1 MKKLMIVLYLLFPI
15 IGFSQTIEGKVLSTD
30 DEPLIGATIQWIGT
44 SIGTTAGEQG
54 QFSLSKEGISDLRLI
69 VRYIGFETDTVDV
82 GSQQSLTIRLSQ
94 STLDEVIVN
103 GDKPDSYISKINPI
117 KTEVI
122 TQTELTKAACCDL
135 AGCFDTQGSVQP
147 TTTNIVTNAKELRI
161 LGLSGVY
168 NQVLVDGMPL
178 IMGTTYTYGI
188 STIPGTLVDNI
199 FISKGAN
206 SVLQGYESI
215 SGQINV
221 ELKEPDSDE
230 KLLINAYVNSFW
242 ESQFNV
248 NYTQKL
254 KKWSTIL
261 SAHTT
266 QPAQKFD
273 IDEDNFL
280 DLPKLTRYSFYNK
293 WKYGNQNEWGWNS
306 RIGLLYVNEQRI
318 GGQENFNP
326 NFDKGSASVYGQ
338 TVNFSQPEFYT
349 KTGYKMNDK
358 HNFVFFAS
366 AFYHDQSSYFGTTHF
381 QANQTNIYGNI
392 QHEYTW
398 NKKHI
403 LKSGLS
409 YRFLELEEEIAFGND
424 TLNRTY
430 DGVHLKSERIPGVF
444 IENTFNW
451 KERDLVLVTGVRGDF
466 HNTFGF
472 NVAPRA
478 LLKYNITKTTTARIS
493 AGTGWRT
500 INLFTENTNLLA
512 SSRDVIISPDLKPE
526 RAINYGANLT
536 KQFSSDNI
544 EVQVS
549 VDYYLTQFFNQIFPD
564 YFSEPNKALI
574 ENFTGKSI
582 SSSFQG
588 EVGLE
593 LYERVGVKVTY
604 NYLDVY
610 RIVSDNKVQ
619 LPFNP
624 THRMTGAFSFKP
636 LNEKWHFD
644 LNAHYFGKQLLA
656 NTSSNPP
663 EYQSAESSSPYT
675 VLNAQLTISWKW
687 FDFYGGCE
695 NIFDFRQKRPIVAW
709 QDPFSPYFD
718 TSNVW
723 GPTRGREI
731 YLGVRFKLKK
741 K

>member
-1 MKKLMIVLYLLFPI
+1 MKELIIVLSLLFPT

-30 DEPLIGATIQWIGT
+30 DEPLFGATIQWIGT

-69 VRYIGFETDTVDV
+69 VRYVGFESDTISV
-82 GSQQSLTIRLSQ
+82 GSQESLTI
-94 STLDEVIVN
+94 TLTQATFDEVVVT
-103 GDKPDSYISKINPI
+103 GERPDSYISRVTPM

-230 KLLINAYVNSFW
+230 KLLVNAYANSFL

-248 NYTQKL
+248 NYTQKI

-273 IDEDNFL
+273 RDEDAFL
-280 DLPKLTRYSFYNK
+280 DLPQLTRYSFYNK

-306 RIGLLYVNEQRI
+306 RIGVRYVNEQRV
-318 GGQENFNP
+318 GGQESFNL
-326 NFDKGSASVYGQ
+326 NADQGSSTVYGQ
-338 TVNFSQPEFYT
+338 TVNFSQPEIYT

-358 HNFVFFAS
+358 HNFVVLAS
-366 AFYHDQSSYFGTTHF
+366 AFYHNQSSYFGTTHF
-381 QANQTNIYGNI
+381 QANQTNIYGNF
-392 QHEYTW
+392 QHEFTW
-398 NKKHI
+398 NEKHI

-409 YRFLELEEEIAFGND
+409 YRFLELEEEITFGND

-430 DGVHLKSERIPGVF
+430 DGVYLKSERIPGLFV
-444 IENTFNW
+444 ENTFNW
-451 KERDLVLVTGVRGDF
+451 KDRDLVLVTGVRGDI
-466 HNTFGF
+466 HNTFGL
-472 NVAPRA
+472 NITPRA
-478 LLKYNITKTTTARIS
+478 LLKYNVTKTTTARVS

-512 SSRDVIISPDLKPE
+512 SSRDVIVSPDLEPE
-526 RAINYGANLT
+526 KAINYGVNLT
-536 KQFSSDNI
+536 QQFGSENI
-544 EVQVS
+544 ELQVS

-564 YFSEPNKALI
+564 YFSEPNKAII
-574 ENFTGKSI
+574 ENFTGRSI

-588 EVGLE
+588 EIGLE
-593 LYERVGVKVTY
+593 LYERVGIKATY

-610 RIVSDNKVQ
+610 RVVGENRVQ

-636 LNEKWHFD
+636 LSEKWHFD

-675 VLNAQLTISWKW
+675 VLNAQLTVSWKW

-731 YLGVRFKLKK
+731 YLGVRFKLKNK
-741 K
+741 

>member
-1 MKKLMIVLYLLFPI
+1 MKELIIVLSLLFPT

-30 DEPLIGATIQWIGT
+30 DDPLFGATIQWIGT
-44 SIGTTAGEQG
+44 SIGTAAGEQG

-69 VRYIGFETDTVDV
+69 VRYVGFESDTISV
-82 GSQQSLTIRLSQ
+82 GSQESLTITLTH
-94 STLDEVIVN
+94 STLDEVVVT
-103 GDKPDSYISKINPI
+103 GERPDSYISRVTPM

-230 KLLINAYVNSFW
+230 KLLVNAYANSFL

-248 NYTQKL
+248 NYTQKI

-273 IDEDNFL
+273 RDEDDFL
-280 DLPKLTRYSFYNK
+280 DLPQLTRYSFYNK

-306 RIGLLYVNEQRI
+306 RIGVRYVNEQRV
-318 GGQENFNP
+318 GGQESFNL
-326 NFDKGSASVYGQ
+326 NADQGSSTVYGQ
-338 TVNFSQPEFYT
+338 TVNFSQPEIYT

-358 HNFVFFAS
+358 HNFVVLAS
-366 AFYHDQSSYFGTTHF
+366 AFYHNQSSYFGTTHF
-381 QANQTNIYGNI
+381 QANQTNIYGNF
-392 QHEYTW
+392 QHEFTW
-398 NKKHI
+398 NEKHI

-409 YRFLELEEEIAFGND
+409 YRFLELEEEITFGND

-430 DGVHLKSERIPGVF
+430 DGVYLKSERIPGLVV
-444 IENTFNW
+444 ENTFNW
-451 KERDLVLVTGVRGDF
+451 KDRDLVLVTGVRGDI
-466 HNTFGF
+466 HNTFGL
-472 NVAPRA
+472 NITPRA
-478 LLKYNITKTTTARIS
+478 LLKYNVTKTTTARVS

-512 SSRDVIISPDLKPE
+512 SSRDVIVSPDLEPE
-526 RAINYGANLT
+526 KAINYGVNLT
-536 KQFSSDNI
+536 QQFGSENI
-544 EVQVS
+544 ELQVS

-564 YFSEPNKALI
+564 YFSEPNKAII
-574 ENFTGKSI
+574 ENFTGRSI

-588 EVGLE
+588 EIGLE
-593 LYERVGVKVTY
+593 LYERVGIKATY

-610 RIVSDNKVQ
+610 RVVGENRVQ

-636 LNEKWHFD
+636 LSEKWHFD

-675 VLNAQLTISWKW
+675 VLNAQLTVSWKW

-731 YLGVRFKLKK
+731 YFGVRFKLKK

>member
-1 MKKLMIVLYLLFPI
+1 MKELIIVLILLFPT

-30 DEPLIGATIQWIGT
+30 DEPLFGATIQWIGT

-69 VRYIGFETDTVDV
+69 VRYVGFESDTISV
-82 GSQQSLTIRLSQ
+82 GSQESLTI
-94 STLDEVIVN
+94 TLTQATFDEVVVT
-103 GDKPDSYISKINPI
+103 GERPDSYISRVTPM

-178 IMGTTYTYGI
+178 IMGTTYTYGV

-230 KLLINAYVNSFW
+230 KLLVNAYANSFL

-248 NYTQKL
+248 NYTQKI

-273 IDEDNFL
+273 RDEDDFL
-280 DLPKLTRYSFYNK
+280 DLPQLTRYSFYNK

-306 RIGLLYVNEQRI
+306 RIGVRYVNEQRV
-318 GGQENFNP
+318 GGQESFNL
-326 NFDKGSASVYGQ
+326 NADQGSSTVYGQ
-338 TVNFSQPEFYT
+338 TVNFSQPEIYT

-358 HNFVFFAS
+358 HNFVVLAS
-366 AFYHDQSSYFGTTHF
+366 AFYHNQSSYFGTTHF
-381 QANQTNIYGNI
+381 QANQTNIYGNF
-392 QHEYTW
+392 QHEFTW
-398 NKKHI
+398 NEKHI

-409 YRFLELEEEIAFGND
+409 YRFLELEEEITFGND

-430 DGVHLKSERIPGVF
+430 DGVYLKSERIPGLFV
-444 IENTFNW
+444 ENTFNW
-451 KERDLVLVTGVRGDF
+451 KDRDLVLVTGVRGDI
-466 HNTFGF
+466 HNTFGL
-472 NVAPRA
+472 NITPRA
-478 LLKYNITKTTTARIS
+478 LLKYNVTKTTTARVS

-512 SSRDVIISPDLKPE
+512 SSRDVIVSPDLEPE
-526 RAINYGANLT
+526 KAINYGVNLT
-536 KQFSSDNI
+536 QQFGSENI
-544 EVQVS
+544 ELQVS

-564 YFSEPNKALI
+564 YFSEPNKAII
-574 ENFTGKSI
+574 ENFTGRSI

-588 EVGLE
+588 EIGLE
-593 LYERVGVKVTY
+593 LYERVGIKATY

-610 RIVSDNKVQ
+610 RVVGENRVQ

-636 LNEKWHFD
+636 LSEKWHFD

-675 VLNAQLTISWKW
+675 VLNAQLTVSWKW

-731 YLGVRFKLKK
+731 YFGVRFKLEKK
-741 K
+741 

>member
-1 MKKLMIVLYLLFPI
+1 MKKLIIVLSLLFPI
-15 IGFSQTIEGKVLSTD
+15 IGFSQTVEGKVLSAD
-30 DEPLIGATIQWIGT
+30 DEPLFGATLQWIGT
-44 SIGTTAGEQG
+44 SIGITTEEQG

-69 VRYIGFETDTVDV
+69 VRYVGFETDTIDV
-82 GSQQSLTIRLSQ
+82 GSQQSLIIRLTQ
-94 STLDEVIVN
+94 STLDEVIVK
-103 GDKPDSYISKINPI
+103 GDKQDSYISKINPI

-168 NQVLVDGMPL
+168 NQVLVEGMPL

-230 KLLINAYVNSFW
+230 KLLVNAYVNSFW

-273 IDEDNFL
+273 RDEDNFL
-280 DLPKLTRYSFYNK
+280 DLPQLTRYSFYNK

-306 RIGLLYVNEQRI
+306 RIGVRYVNEKRV
-318 GGQENFNP
+318 GGQESFNP
-326 NFDKGSASVYGQ
+326 NIDQGSSAVYGQ
-338 TVNFSQPEFYT
+338 TVNFSQPEIYT
-349 KTGYKMNDK
+349 KTGYKMNNK
-358 HNFVFFAS
+358 HNFVLLAS
-366 AFYHDQSSYFGTTHF
+366 AFYHNQSSYFGTTHF
-381 QANQTNIYGNI
+381 QANQANIYGNF
-392 QHEYTW
+392 QHEFTW

-430 DGVHLKSERIPGVF
+430 DGVHLKSERIPGLFV
-444 IENTFNW
+444 ENTFNW
-451 KERDLVLVTGVRGDF
+451 KERDLVLVTGVRGDV
-466 HNTFGF
+466 HNTFGL
-472 NVAPRA
+472 NITPRA
-478 LLKYNITKTTTARIS
+478 LLKYNVTKTTTARIS

-512 SSRDVIISPDLKPE
+512 SSRDVIISPDLEPE

-536 KQFSSDNI
+536 QKFGSENI

-549 VDYYLTQFFNQIFPD
+549 VDFYLTQFFNQIFPD
-564 YFSEPNKALI
+564 YFSEPNKAII

-588 EVGLE
+588 EIGLE
-593 LYERVGVKVTY
+593 LYERVDIKATY

-610 RIVSDNKVQ
+610 RIVSDNRVQ

-636 LNEKWHFD
+636 LSEKWHFD

-675 VLNAQLTISWKW
+675 VLNAQLTVSWKW

>member
-1 MKKLMIVLYLLFPI
+1 MREIIRVLVLLFPT

-30 DEPLIGATIQWIGT
+30 NQPLFGATLHWIGT
-44 SIGTTAGEQG
+44 GIGASSGELG
-54 QFSLSKEGISDLRLI
+54 QFSISKEGINDLRLI
-69 VRYIGFETDTVDV
+69 VRYVGFDTDTINV
-82 GSQQSLTIRLSQ
+82 GSQENLSIILTQTS
-94 STLDEVIVN
+94 LDEVVVSA
-103 GDKPDSYISKINPI
+103 DRPDSYISRINPI

-122 TQTELTKAACCDL
+122 TKQELTKAACCDL

-168 NQVLVDGMPL
+168 NQVLIDGMPL

-221 ELKEPDSDE
+221 ELKESDSDE
-230 KLLINAYVNSFW
+230 KLLVNAYTNSFL

-261 SAHTT
+261 SAHST

-273 IDEDNFL
+273 RDEDNFL
-280 DLPKLTRYSFYNK
+280 DLPQLTRYSFFNK

-306 RIGLLYVNEQRI
+306 RIGVRFVNEQRV

-326 NFDKGSASVYGQ
+326 NFDQGSSTVYGQ
-338 TVNFSQPEFYT
+338 TVNFSQPEIYT

-358 HNFVFFAS
+358 HNFVVLAS
-366 AFYHDQSSYFGTTHF
+366 AFYHNQSSYFGTTHF
-381 QANQTNIYGNI
+381 QAKQTNIYGNF

-398 NKKHI
+398 NGKHI

-409 YRFLELEEEIAFGND
+409 YRYLELEEEIAFGND
-424 TLNRTY
+424 SLNRTY
-430 DGVHLKSERIPGVF
+430 DGLHLKSERIPGLF

-451 KERDLVLVTGVRGDF
+451 KDRDLVLVTGVRGDL
-466 HNTFGF
+466 HNSFGF
-472 NVAPRA
+472 NITPRA
-478 LLKYNITKTTTARIS
+478 LLKYNLTETTTARVS

-512 SSRDVIISPDLKPE
+512 SSRDVIVSSDLEPE
-526 RAINYGANLT
+526 KAINYGANLT
-536 KQFSSDNI
+536 QQFGKENI
-544 EVQVS
+544 EFQVS

-564 YFSEPNKALI
+564 YFSEPNKAII
-574 ENFTGKSI
+574 ENFKGKSV
-582 SSSFQG
+582 SSSFQAEIG
-588 EVGLE
+588 IE
-593 LYERVGVKVTY
+593 LYERLGIKSTY

-610 RIVSDNKVQ
+610 RIVGDNRVQ

-624 THRMTGAFSFKP
+624 THRMTGTFSFKP
-636 LNEKWHFD
+636 LSERWHFD

-656 NTSSNPP
+656 NTSTNPP
-663 EYQSAESSSPYT
+663 AYQSAEFSNPYT
-675 VLNAQLTISWKW
+675 VLNAQLTVSWKW

-695 NIFDFRQKRPIVAW
+695 NISDFRQKRPIIAW

-723 GPTRGREI
+723 GPTRGREF
-731 YLGVRFKLKK
+731 YLGIRFKLENN
-741 K
+741 

>member
-1 MKKLMIVLYLLFPI
+1 MKNIAIVLSLLLSAL
-15 IGFSQTIEGKVLSTD
+15 GHSQTIEGTVISTNE
-30 DEPLIGATIQWIGT
+30 EPLFGATLHWIGT
-44 SIGTTAGEQG
+44 SIGCKTGEQG
-54 QFSLSKEGISDLRLI
+54 QFLLSKESINDLRLI
-69 VRYIGFETDTVDV
+69 VRYIGFETDTVFV
-82 GSQQSLTIRLSQ
+82 GNQERITIKLTQR
-94 STLDEVIVN
+94 TFDEVLVTE
-103 GDKPDSYISKINPI
+103 DRPDTYISNLNPI

-230 KLLINAYVNSFW
+230 KLLVNAYVNSFW

-254 KKWSTIL
+254 KRWNTIL

-273 IDEDNFL
+273 RDEDNFL
-280 DLPKLTRYSFYNK
+280 DLPQLTRYSFYNK

-306 RIGLLYVNEQRI
+306 RIGLRYVNEKRI

-326 NFDKGSASVYGQ
+326 NFDKGSATVYGQ
-338 TVNFSQPEFYT
+338 TVNFSQPEIYT

-358 HNFVFFAS
+358 HNFVLFTS
-366 AFYHDQSSYFGTTHF
+366 AFYHKQNSYFGTTHF
-381 QANQTNIYGNI
+381 QADQTNIYGNI

-398 NKKHI
+398 NKKHV

-409 YRFLELEEEIAFGND
+409 YRFLELEETISFGND

-444 IENTFNW
+444 MENTFNW
-451 KERDLVLVTGVRGDF
+451 KDRDVVLVTGVRADM
-466 HNTFGF
+466 HNTHGLY
-472 NVAPRA
+472 VTPRA
-478 LLKYNITKTTTARIS
+478 LLKYNVTKTTTARIS

-512 SSRDVIISPDLKPE
+512 SSRDVIISSDLEPE
-526 RAINYGANLT
+526 QAINCGANLT
-536 KQFSSDNI
+536 QQYNSENV
-544 EVQVS
+544 EVQIS

-574 ENFTGKSI
+574 ENFTGRSV

-588 EVGLE
+588 ELGLE
-593 LYERVGVKVTY
+593 FFDRVGIKATY

-610 RIVSDNKVQ
+610 RIVSNNVVD

-624 THRMTGAFSFKP
+624 THRLTGTFSFKP
-636 LNEKWHFD
+636 LHEKWHFD
-644 LNAHYFGKQLLA
+644 VNTHFFGKQLLA
-656 NTSSNPP
+656 NTSANPLV
-663 EYQSAESSSPYT
+663 YQTPDFSDAYN
-675 VLNAQLTISWKW
+675 VLNAQLTMSWKW
-687 FDFYGGCE
+687 FDFYVGCE
-695 NIFDFRQKRPIVAW
+695 NIFDFRQLRPIVAW

-731 YLGVRFKLKK
+731 YMGVRFKLEKK
-741 K
+741 

>member
-1 MKKLMIVLYLLFPI
+1 MKELIIVLSLLFPT

-30 DEPLIGATIQWIGT
+30 DEPLFGATIQWIGT

-69 VRYIGFETDTVDV
+69 VRYVGFESDTISV
-82 GSQQSLTIRLSQ
+82 GSQESLTI
-94 STLDEVIVN
+94 TLTQATFDEVVVT
-103 GDKPDSYISKINPI
+103 GERPDSYISRVTPM

-230 KLLINAYVNSFW
+230 KLLVNAYANSFL

-248 NYTQKL
+248 NYTQKI

-273 IDEDNFL
+273 RDEDDFL
-280 DLPKLTRYSFYNK
+280 DLPQLTRYSFYNK

-306 RIGLLYVNEQRI
+306 RIGVRYVNEQRV
-318 GGQENFNP
+318 GGQESFNL
-326 NFDKGSASVYGQ
+326 NADQGSSTVYGQ
-338 TVNFSQPEFYT
+338 TVNFSQPEIYT

-358 HNFVFFAS
+358 HNFVVLAS
-366 AFYHDQSSYFGTTHF
+366 AFYHNQSSYFGTTHF
-381 QANQTNIYGNI
+381 QANQTNIYGNF
-392 QHEYTW
+392 QHEFTW
-398 NKKHI
+398 NEKHI

-409 YRFLELEEEIAFGND
+409 YRFLELEEEITFGND

-430 DGVHLKSERIPGVF
+430 DGVYLKSERIPGLVV
-444 IENTFNW
+444 ENTFNW
-451 KERDLVLVTGVRGDF
+451 KDRDLVLVTGVRGDI
-466 HNTFGF
+466 HNTFGL
-472 NVAPRA
+472 NITPRA
-478 LLKYNITKTTTARIS
+478 LLKYNVTKTTTARVS

-512 SSRDVIISPDLKPE
+512 SSRDVIVSPDLEPE
-526 RAINYGANLT
+526 KAINYGVNLT
-536 KQFSSDNI
+536 QQFGSENI
-544 EVQVS
+544 ELQVS

-564 YFSEPNKALI
+564 YFSEPNKAII
-574 ENFTGKSI
+574 ENFTGRSI

-588 EVGLE
+588 EIGLE
-593 LYERVGVKVTY
+593 LYERVGIKATY

-610 RIVSDNKVQ
+610 RVVGENRVQ

-636 LNEKWHFD
+636 LSEKWHFD

-675 VLNAQLTISWKW
+675 VLNAQLTVSWKW

-731 YLGVRFKLKK
+731 YFGVRFKLKK

>member
-1 MKKLMIVLYLLFPI
+1 MKELIIVLSLLFPT

-30 DEPLIGATIQWIGT
+30 DEPLFGATIQWIGT

-69 VRYIGFETDTVDV
+69 VRYVGFESDTISV
-82 GSQQSLTIRLSQ
+82 GSQESLTI
-94 STLDEVIVN
+94 TLTQATFDEVVVT
-103 GDKPDSYISKINPI
+103 GERPDSYISRVTPM

-230 KLLINAYVNSFW
+230 KLLVNAYANSFL

-248 NYTQKL
+248 NYTQKI

-273 IDEDNFL
+273 RDEDDFL
-280 DLPKLTRYSFYNK
+280 DLPQLTRYSFYNK

-306 RIGLLYVNEQRI
+306 RIGVRYVNEQRV
-318 GGQENFNP
+318 GGQESFNL
-326 NFDKGSASVYGQ
+326 NADQGSSTVYGQ
-338 TVNFSQPEFYT
+338 TVNFSQPEIYT

-358 HNFVFFAS
+358 HNFVVLAS
-366 AFYHDQSSYFGTTHF
+366 AFYHNQSSYFGTTHF
-381 QANQTNIYGNI
+381 QANQTNIYGNF
-392 QHEYTW
+392 QHEFTW
-398 NKKHI
+398 NEKHI

-409 YRFLELEEEIAFGND
+409 YRFLELEEEITFGND

-430 DGVHLKSERIPGVF
+430 DGVYLKSERIPGLFV
-444 IENTFNW
+444 ENTFNW
-451 KERDLVLVTGVRGDF
+451 KDRDLVLVTGVRGDI
-466 HNTFGF
+466 HNTFGL
-472 NVAPRA
+472 NITPRA
-478 LLKYNITKTTTARIS
+478 LLKYNVTKTTTARVS

-512 SSRDVIISPDLKPE
+512 SSRDVIVSPDLEPE
-526 RAINYGANLT
+526 KAINYGVNLT
-536 KQFSSDNI
+536 QQFGSENI
-544 EVQVS
+544 ELQVS

-564 YFSEPNKALI
+564 YFSEPNKAII
-574 ENFTGKSI
+574 ENFTGRSI

-588 EVGLE
+588 EIGLE
-593 LYERVGVKVTY
+593 LYERVGIKATY

-610 RIVSDNKVQ
+610 RVVGENRVQ

-636 LNEKWHFD
+636 LSEKWHFD

-675 VLNAQLTISWKW
+675 VLNAQLTVSWKW

-731 YLGVRFKLKK
+731 YLGLRFKLNNK
-741 K
+741 